1 MSVPLNDN
9 EAERLKALHQ
19 YNILDTLPEAAF
31 DDLTRL
37 AAFICGTPIAL
48 VSLIDTDRQWFKSK
62 VGLEADETS
71 RDIAF
76 CNHAIKQPDVMIV
89 PDAQDDQRFMD
100 NPLVTEDLHI
110 RFYAGTPLITPDG
123 YAIGTLCVI
132 DQTPRDLNSE
142 QIAALQ
148 ILGRQVI
155 AQLELRQ
162 HISELQE
169 TIATNKQILTDQRES
184 ESRFQ
189 QMADNIGQVFWMMDA
204 QTRQIIYV
212 SPAYEHIWG
221 RSCESLYADVNSL
234 IDAIHPDDR
243 IQVMETIANL
253 GSNEVQNNQYRILLS
268 DDSIRWIA
276 DRVVPI
282 RDENGIVY
290 RFAGSATDITEQKQ
304 SEVERQELQEQIIR
318 VQAATVAELST
329 PLIPLSDDVLVM
341 PLIGTI
347 DSQRAQG
354 IMDSLLSGIATHSAA
369 VVILDITGVSV
380 VDTQVAQALIRAAQ
394 AVKLLGALVIM
405 TGIRPEIAQTLV
417 NLGVSLQDMITLSNL
432 QDGVKYALGR
442 K

>member
-1 MSVPLNDN
+1 MSVPLNDH
-9 EAERLKALHQ
+9 EAERLNALYE
-19 YNILDTLPEAAF
+19 YNILDTSPEEAF

-37 AAFICGTPIAL
+37 ASFICGTPVAL
-48 VSLIDTDRQWFKSK
+48 ISLIDTHRQWFKSK
-62 VGLEADETS
+62 VGLDAGETS
-71 RDIAF
+71 RDLAF
-76 CNHAIKQPDVMIV
+76 CDHAIKRSDVMVV
-89 PDAQDDQRFMD
+89 PDAQNDERFID
-100 NPLVTEDLHI
+100 NPLVTEDPHI
-110 RFYAGTPLITPDG
+110 RFYAGAPLITPEG

-132 DQTPRDLNSE
+132 DQTPRNLSSE
-142 QIAALQ
+142 QTEALRV
-148 ILGRQVI
+148 LGRQVM

-162 HISELQE
+162 TITELQK
-169 TIATNKQILTDQRES
+169 TIATNQQILTDQQES

-212 SPAYEHIWG
+212 SPAYEHLWG
-221 RSCESLYADVNSL
+221 RSCESLYADVTSL
-234 IDAIHPDDR
+234 VDAVHPDDR
-243 IQVMETIANL
+243 AQVMEMLAEPQEN
-253 GSNEVQNNQYRILLS
+253 GVNSSQYRIVHP
-268 DDSIRWIA
+268 DGSIRWIA

-341 PLIGTI
+341 PLIGSI
-347 DSQRAQG
+347 DSYRAQG
-354 IMDSLLSGIATHSAA
+354 IMDALLSGIATHSAA

-394 AVKLLGALVIM
+394 AVKLLGALVII

-417 NLGVSLQDMITLSNL
+417 NLGVDLQDIITLSNL
-432 QDGVKYALGR
+432 QEGVRFALGR